1 MVIYTSYINLLF
13 DIRKNYINKRNYI
26 AINMTI
32 IDETDKNIL
41 KILEKNSRIPFTEI
55 ADELDI
61 SEATVRNRVRALE
74 EQGVINKFTLDID
87 PNSLGYNMVTMIGLD
102 VEPQDMLTAVE
113 ELRKIDGVR
122 WVAKS
127 TGDHMIMTEVWT
139 KDGEELSEIISKK
152 MGSIEGLKDIKPAI
166 LLEKKSEG
174 QI

>member
-1 MVIYTSYINLLF
+1 M
-13 DIRKNYINKRNYI
+13 
-26 AINMTI
+26 AI
-32 IDETDKNIL
+32 IDDTDKDIL
-41 KILEKNSRIPFTEI
+41 KILEKNSRTPFTII

-87 PNSLGYNMVTMIGLD
+87 PKSLGYNMVTMIGLD

-127 TGDHMIMTEVWT
+127 TGDHMIMSEVWT
-139 KDGEELSEIISKK
+139 KDGEELSELISKK
-152 MGSIEGLKDIKPAI
+152 MGSIEGLKDIKPTI

>member
-1 MVIYTSYINLLF
+1 MVN
-13 DIRKNYINKRNYI
+13 
-26 AINMTI
+26 

-41 KILEKNSRIPFTEI
+41 KILEKNSRKPFTEI
-55 ADELDI
+55 ADELNV
-61 SEATVRNRVRALE
+61 SEATVRNRVRSLE

-87 PNSLGYNMVTMIGLD
+87 PNSLGYNMVTIIGLD

-127 TGDHMIMTEVWT
+127 TGDHMLMTEVWT
-139 KDGEELSEIISKK
+139 KDGEELSEIIGEK

>member
-1 MVIYTSYINLLF
+1 M
-13 DIRKNYINKRNYI
+13 
-26 AINMTI
+26 AI

-55 ADELDI
+55 ADELNI

-74 EQGVINKFTLDID
+74 EEGVINKFTLDID
-87 PNSLGYNMVTMIGLD
+87 PKSLGYNMVTMIGLD

-113 ELRKIDGVR
+113 ELRKIDCVR

-139 KDGEELSEIISKK
+139 KDGEELSEIIGKK

-174 QI
+174 QV